1 MATTVVAQNLTVTIS
16 TAITLNGNQRNTEHK
31 LVIPS
36 INEYDSRLMTLPLA
50 SEVTLVS
57 FSTIVGAGTFIR
69 GDLKHFQVTNLDT
82 VNYARIRVKKNGA
95 DTFDQRLEAGQTFI
109 TGNAKESVSATAAS
123 FATFVEADSISME
136 AYVSPI
142 DVEYVVAAI

>member
-1 MATTVVAQNLTVTIS
+1 MATRVTPQNLTVTIS
-16 TAITLNGNQRNTEHK
+16 TAITLNGNQRNTEHQ

-36 INEYDSRLMTLPLA
+36 INEYDSRLMTLPLG
-50 SEVTLVS
+50 SEVVLVS
-57 FSTIVGAGTFIR
+57 FGSVVGAGTFIR
-69 GDLKHFQVTNLDT
+69 GDLKHFQVSNLDT

-95 DTFDQRLEAGQTFI
+95 DTFDQRLEAGQTFM

-136 AYVSPI
+136 AYVAPI